1 MAYGFRCRPEPA
13 YVDPKF
19 IHIYHVI
26 SDVMQ
31 HIGWP
36 LYQATDGMRKRSF
49 NLVLPIATIIL
60 LASYAVRDATA
71 QPRKEKAPDPEV
83 VTLITR
89 DGLKIKATYYPAPQ
103 EKNSDTAGMQ
113 TVPIVML
120 HDFKSSR
127 NAFDA
132 LAKSLQ
138 KPIEDGDFRSPGYAV
153 LVPDLRGHGE
163 STKFVS
169 SARRDIEANKMR
181 PQDFVDIIDYDLPA
195 IRKFLVT
202 KNDAGELNL
211 NRMCVIGADLGALLA
226 FNWTARDWDWPDLPV
241 GKQGRDIKAVILIS
255 PEWAFKGLRINQALQ
270 QPDIRSDRIAM
281 LIMAGDRDGK
291 ALASAKKLHK
301 ALAKFH
307 PDPEDVKDDKDQT
320 LFFATADTSLQG
332 TKLLTIPR
340 VDPDVEFAVGFA
352 KFIQWR
358 AAEPDY
364 PWSARRKGG

>member
-1 MAYGFRCRPEPA
+1 
-13 YVDPKF
+13 
-19 IHIYHVI
+19 
-26 SDVMQ
+26 
-31 HIGWP
+31 
-36 LYQATDGMRKRSF
+36 MRTRSLS
-49 NLVLPIATIIL
+49 LVLLIAAVIF
-60 LASYAVRDATA
+60 LACFAIRDASA
-71 QPRKEKAPDPEV
+71 QPREEKAPDPEV

-89 DGLKIKATYYPAPQ
+89 DGLKLKATYYPAPR
-103 EKNSDTAGMQ
+103 EKNSDATGKQ

-169 SARRDIEANKMR
+169 AARRDIEASKMR
-181 PQDFVDIIDYDLPA
+181 PQDFMDILEYDLPA

-226 FNWTARDWDWPDLPV
+226 FNWTAQDWSWPDLPV
-241 GKQGRDIKAVILIS
+241 GKQGRDVKAVILIS

-270 QPDIRSDRIAM
+270 QPDIRSDRIGM
-281 LIMAGDRDGK
+281 LIMAGDRDSK
-291 ALASAKKLHK
+291 ALAGAKKLHK
-301 ALAKFH
+301 ALARFH
-307 PDPEDVKDDKDQT
+307 PDSEDVKDDKDQT
-320 LFFATADTSLQG
+320 LIFATADTKLRG
-332 TKLLTIPR
+332 TRLLTVPG
-340 VDPDVEFAVGFA
+340 VDFAVGFA

-364 PWSARRKGG
+364 PWTARRKGG